1 MGHHGLVSTGNT
13 LNNANGSISSSASSS
28 SSSSTASSASNATSA
43 GSPVNGCASS
53 LDGNSVLM
61 MSLHEALKLEFDFV
75 ITQYKQAVQKLE
87 EAMSSANIGNSGK
100 QLTPMK
106 FTLRNLSKLPV
117 PSSASHQRQ
126 LSLRCDEIQL
136 RLMRNKSLLNS
147 LEQYVLNQH
156 SVQILMGILE
166 QRINYDKDTIFQF
179 SQLRKEFNY
188 CCTLSQQLASSF
200 SSFSNGAAAHGH
212 TTREPNTTTMVSSF
226 VS

>member
-13 LNNANGSISSSASSS
+13 TTNNNGGSSASSS
-28 SSSSTASSASNATSA
+28 SASSTASSTSNATSA

-75 ITQYKQAVQKLE
+75 ITQYKQASSKLD
-87 EAMSSANIGNSGK
+87 EAISSAISGK
-100 QLTPMK
+100 QITPMK
-106 FTLRNLSKLPV
+106 FTLRNLSKLPA

-126 LSLRCDEIQL
+126 LSLRPDEIQL
-136 RLMRNKSLLNS
+136 RLMRNKALLNS

-166 QRINYDKDTIFQF
+166 QRINYDKETLFQF
-179 SQLRKEFNY
+179 TQVGRL
-188 CCTLSQQLASSF
+188 LAL
-200 SSFSNGAAAHGH
+200 H
-212 TTREPNTTTMVSSF
+212 TKRNDSD
-226 VS
+226 